1 MVKIINA
8 FGDSYSG
15 QAAKAGVFAHW
26 KGRQYRRKYVIPSN
40 PKTAMQLVVRGYFTN
55 AVDWWHGIQTLRRRV
70 FSYLATGLVMSGFNL
85 LVKRYQLAATSG
97 ATLPLIPPQGIKQI
111 GSASESREQAA
122 IAGTNPKE
130 LSFAPAQIG
139 SLTYTPLGTD
149 TDVMDAYVGADMG
162 DVQLPLDITTCDG
175 AKGVGNPIG
184 DGDQLVIS
192 YTSGGRTI
200 TREVLY
206 TVSAAEGKIPAAA
219 AIGVALR
226 TQYYPID
233 LESVVLEV
241 CDVSE
246 EPDAYT
252 QLESLEVWCGDY
264 SVSDSTVTPRSWIY
278 FDLTAPGDATSKVNF
293 TSYDEIVGAKLEVMK
308 ADTSFITWRGY
319 SGVVGFIPI
328 AQTIED
334 ETYDFNLSA
343 GGYVSVIR
351 AAQSAILATKHELIV
366 LEAI

>member
-40 PKTAMQLVVRGYFTN
+40 PKTAMQLTVRGYFTN

-97 ATLPLIPPQGIKQI
+97 GTLPLTPPQGIKQI
-111 GSASESREQAA
+111 ASASAAKEQAA
-122 IAGTNPKE
+122 VAGANPRA
-130 LSFAPAQIG
+130 LSFAPAKIG
-139 SLTYTPLGTD
+139 SLTYTPLGAD
-149 TDVMDAYVGADMG
+149 TTEMDAYVGTDMG
-162 DVQLPLDITTCDG
+162 DVQIPTDISTCDG
-175 AKGVGNPIG
+175 AKGLGNAIA

-192 YTSGGRTI
+192 YQSGGRTI
-200 TREVLY
+200 VREVLY
-206 TVSAAEGKIPAAA
+206 TVAGGLGKIPAAA
-219 AIGVALR
+219 AIGNALR
-226 TQYYPID
+226 TKYYPID

-246 EPDAYT
+246 EPDEYT
-252 QLESLEVWCGDY
+252 QLESLEVWCLDY
-264 SVSDSTVTPRSWIY
+264 SVAGEVVTPAAWIY
-278 FDLTAPGDATSKVNF
+278 FDLTAPGDALSKVNY
-293 TSYDEIVGAKLEVMK
+293 TSYTAIVGAKLEVMK
-308 ADTSFITWRGY
+308 ADTSFITWRDY
-319 SGVVGFIPI
+319 SSVVGAIPI

-334 ETYDFNLSA
+334 ETYDWNLSA
-343 GGYVSVIR
+343 GGYASVIR
-351 AAQSAILATKHELIV
+351 AAQSAILSTKHELV
-366 LEAI
+366 EMTAV